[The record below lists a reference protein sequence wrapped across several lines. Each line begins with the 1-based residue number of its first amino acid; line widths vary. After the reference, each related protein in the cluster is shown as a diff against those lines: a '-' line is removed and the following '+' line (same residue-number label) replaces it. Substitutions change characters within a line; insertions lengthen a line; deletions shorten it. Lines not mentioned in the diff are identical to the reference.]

1 MFGRGGRLFNCFTPA
16 CRRTLIDRA
25 ELTLSLARRE
35 VESRY
40 HGAMLGRLWVFLAPF
55 LMLMVYTFVFGH
67 ILRARWG
74 AAQDNT
80 SFALTLFAGLLLNGM
95 FGESLSRAAVV
106 MHNHSNYVKKLVF
119 PTEVLPLSLVAAS
132 LVNSAIGYLI
142 IVVAMLLLNHPPGL
156 WVVFLPLSLLP
167 FLLCVTGLT
176 FMIAAFGAYFRDVNQ
191 IVQFLLVLLLFLSPV
206 LYPMTSLPEDVR
218 HYLLLNPLTIPVEMV
233 RALLFGT
240 PMPPTAQIAAYS
252 LASVLLLI
260 CGVWL
265 FLRVRGGFADVL

>member
-1 MFGRGGRLFNCFTPA
+1 
-16 CRRTLIDRA
+16 
-25 ELTLSLARRE
+25 
-35 VESRY
+35 
-40 HGAMLGRLWVFLAPF
+40 MLGRLWVFLAPF

-132 LVNSAIGYLI
+132 LVNSGIGYLI